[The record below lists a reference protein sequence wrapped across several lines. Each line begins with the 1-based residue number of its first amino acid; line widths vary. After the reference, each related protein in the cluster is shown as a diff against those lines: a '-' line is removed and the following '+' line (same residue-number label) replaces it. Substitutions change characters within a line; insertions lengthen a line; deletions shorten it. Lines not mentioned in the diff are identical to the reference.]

1 MTSALFAV
9 MTATGM
15 YIVMA
20 KLGLFKLFRIKQTRK
35 ITDGGLDV
43 LMTFG
48 LVAVFA
54 GTVSG
59 MMIAMMSGLMLSA
72 MLFATR
78 YFIKPT
84 KSLGGAFNGVN
95 KWIRRVLS
103 LLRRNTN
110 NAVS

>member
-1 MTSALFAV
+1 MSSALFAV

-35 ITDGGLDV
+35 VTDGGLDV

-48 LVAVFA
+48 LIAVFA
-54 GTVSG
+54 GPVSG
-59 MMIAMMSGLMLSA
+59 MMIAMMSGLMLSG

-84 KSLGGAFNGVN
+84 KSLGGIFNGVN
-95 KWIRRVLS
+95 KRIRRIFS

>member
-1 MTSALFAV
+1 MTSALFAL

-15 YIVMA
+15 YVIMA

-35 ITDGGLDV
+35 VTDGGLDV
-43 LMTFG
+43 IMTFG
-48 LVAVFA
+48 LIAVFA

-72 MLFATR
+72 MLFTTR

-84 KSLGGAFNGVN
+84 KSLGGVFHGVN
-95 KWIRRVLS
+95 KWIKCIFR
-103 LLRRNTN
+103 LLRRTTN
-110 NAVS
+110 RAVS

>member
-1 MTSALFAV
+1 MTTALFAV
-9 MTATGM
+9 MTAAGM

-20 KLGLFKLFRIKQTRK
+20 KLGLFKLFKIKQTRK
-35 ITDGGLDV
+35 VTDGGLDV

-48 LVAVFA
+48 LIAIFA

-59 MMIAMMSGLMLSA
+59 MMIAMMSGLMLSG
-72 MLFATR
+72 MLFITR

-95 KWIRRVLS
+95 KWIGRVFS
-103 LLRRNTN
+103 VLRKSTN
-110 NAVS
+110 RTVT

>member
-15 YIVMA
+15 YIIMA
-20 KLGLFKLFRIKQTRK
+20 KLGLFKLFKIKQTRK
-35 ITDGGLDV
+35 LTDGGLDV

-48 LVAVFA
+48 LIAIFA

-59 MMIAMMSGLMLSA
+59 MMIAMMSGLMLSG
-72 MLFATR
+72 MLFLTR

-84 KSLGGAFNGVN
+84 KSLGGAYNGIN
-95 KWIRRVLS
+95 KWIRRVLGS
-103 LLRRNTN
+103 LRSTTGR
-110 NAVS
+110 AKS